1 MPPVQCTLYQKSPK
15 SQSCEIV
22 ANVLQFMHK
31 YAEENKFVIPVSDVN
46 ERVASE
52 TRVFKIFLKI
62 IRKEILNFEANT
74 PKNKAGPD
82 LQISTTLTSLWCG
95 ECTNYLYMR
104 RSHP

>member
-1 MPPVQCTLYQKSPK
+1 VIGKLAPGCVRVDQCFPAAREVRCENAVQCTLYKKSPK

-31 YAEENKFVIPVSDVN
+31 YVEENKFVIPVSDVN

-62 IRKEILNFEANT
+62 IRKEGNSKL
-74 PKNKAGPD
+74 G
-82 LQISTTLTSLWCG
+82 G
-95 ECTNYLYMR
+95 
-104 RSHP
+104 